1 MATEYPIARNFK
13 DRIDSTLT
21 YISNFQS
28 DDPNDVIFVEPIK
41 LDYIQTQYW
50 YMRNT
55 VKSKLSKSDE
65 EFDDIVGYFPYFP
78 FTLSKNPQ
86 DFRNMGVK
94 LYLGVQ
100 YDIVSKE

>member
-1 MATEYPIARNFK
+1 
-13 DRIDSTLT
+13 
-21 YISNFQS
+21 
-28 DDPNDVIFVEPIK
+28 
-41 LDYIQTQYW
+41 
-50 YMRNT
+50 MRNT
-55 VKSKLSKSDE
+55 VKSKLSKADE